1 MLRISKSRTI
11 INRPYKIASSLR
23 EHGIGKVMEGG
34 REVPLASLIQSKPK
48 EVLFLNLLEV

>member
-11 INRPYKIASSLR
+11 INRPYKIASRLR